1 MTMHRRAHFR
11 LPSNKMYNQCVST
24 GTWELLSYVV
34 TVIGLPMAIFVFVY
48 EKTRER
54 NAAEQEMYQRLSDN
68 YQEFL
73 DTALA
78 NPDLKLFS
86 HDPTPDLSD
95 EQHERMLIIF
105 SMVVSLFERAYLILF
120 DEGLTED
127 QKRRWCSWD
136 DYMRE
141 WCQREDFQ
149 EHLPDLLVGED
160 PSFVAYITSLADAAR
175 ASR

>member
-1 MTMHRRAHFR
+1 MAALFGGIRRWV
-11 LPSNKMYNQCVST
+11 YNIRMST
-24 GTWELLSYVV
+24 ETWELLSYVV

-54 NAAEQEMYQRLSDN
+54 NAAEQEMYRRLSDN

-73 DTALA
+73 ETALD

-86 HDPTPDLSD
+86 HDPTPDLTD

-105 SMVVSLFERAYLILF
+105 SMAVSLFERAYLILY
-120 DEGLTED
+120 DEDLTDD
-127 QKRRWCSWD
+127 QQRRWRSWD

-141 WCQREDFQ
+141 WCQREDFR
-149 EHLPDLLVGED
+149 EHLPGLLVGED
-160 PSFVAYITSLADAAR
+160 PNFVGHITYLAEATR
-175 ASR
+175 